1 MEGEGNG
8 KARQG
13 RKEKKVKGK
22 GSEREK
28 EIKLKNGRVGKEIKL
43 LATLYTPGGRIS
55 IAIARIIILVYAA
68 SYAYICWKMKF

>member
-28 EIKLKNGRVGKEIKL
+28 EIKLKNGRVGKEML
-43 LATLYTPGGRIS
+43 LVATLYTPGVSRSCNDRIDTQS
-55 IAIARIIILVYAA
+55 GYPSVT
-68 SYAYICWKMKF
+68 